1 MLRGMPPRSGS
12 AEGPGRTTGPVMA
25 IDPGAGP
32 GAIRPIGPSWSSPAS
47 KAGRDRPARG
57 SGKAGPAADG
67 GAEQTPTADFAVGV
81 INPQDGFGGPHP
93 IRTGPAYS
101 RAARLSTRIGPR
113 GQVGMVRACLPAEE
127 SMPVVE
133 EAVEEVAR
141 PTSAPPSTPGLLALY
156 AKAVAGYDELLAPDG
171 SVRPHWRR
179 FVDGWAALGDAGRRG
194 VADGTRRLLRE
205 SGIAFNVYAD
215 PDDRAHAWRL
225 DLVPVLLHEREWRVL
240 ARGLTQRARLVEA
253 VLQDVYGEAR
263 LLRDGLLPPA
273 LVLGS
278 DQFLRPAARPPG
290 PRRPMLLTY
299 ACDIARTVDGSW
311 RVLGDQAD
319 LAIGNGYLLAS
330 RVALSHALADLFL
343 ACRARRLAGYYLG
356 LQQALQNAAMPDGR
370 VVVLSAGPANPSYFS
385 NAYIARYLGFT
396 LVESGD
402 LTVRDN
408 AVYLKTLDGLQRVA
422 TILRKIPGAGC
433 DPLLLPGRGLL
444 GVPGLAQAARMGRVR
459 IANAIGTGVLHNRVL
474 APFSRRL
481 CRDLLGEELCLED
494 APTLWLG
501 SLPERAATLAR
512 LDGLFVGR
520 ATQRSDPGEVGPT
533 IAGSSL
539 TGDALQSF
547 VERLGHEGHLLVAQ
561 EPITLATT
569 PALDGDALRPTP
581 FAIRTFL
588 FQGEDG
594 WSVLPGGLVRL
605 AGGPTTTHLPNGYGS
620 KDLWIVGD
628 EPEPQHISLM
638 REAIADVHLRRT
650 GRDLLSRTADNL
662 FWLGRY
668 AERTE
673 TLMRLLRAV
682 LARLLEDSRPEAPPE
697 LLHRLVDIV
706 LRKGRTPAVEAA
718 WPVRTLD
725 EQLGALMFQPDRPY
739 GLREGLDHLH
749 RTATLVRDQ
758 ISHDAWRMLN
768 ALHVDRRWRAPQ
780 GRIVAAQALDLLDE
794 GVRFLNAFSGTEA
807 ENMTRN
813 YAWRFLEM
821 GRRLERAARLVE
833 LTRGLALEA
842 PDPEGDGSLRLL
854 LELGDSFM
862 TYRSRYVMTPLLAP
876 VLDLLL
882 LDETNPRSLAFQLVA
897 IDQHLAELPSDGPHR
912 SAEQRLVLR
921 LLTALRL
928 ADLKALLE
936 PDLLGERPALTAL
949 LVDAER
955 ALPEL
960 SDIIARAHFAHA
972 ETAVT
977 TLGMRRREP
986 A

>member
-1 MLRGMPPRSGS
+1 MADEA
-12 AEGPGRTTGPVMA
+12 AEM
-25 IDPGAGP
+25 
-32 GAIRPIGPSWSSPAS
+32 
-47 KAGRDRPARG
+47 
-57 SGKAGPAADG
+57 
-67 GAEQTPTADFAVGV
+67 
-81 INPQDGFGGPHP
+81 
-93 IRTGPAYS
+93 
-101 RAARLSTRIGPR
+101 
-113 GQVGMVRACLPAEE
+113 
-127 SMPVVE
+127 
-133 EAVEEVAR
+133 VAR
-141 PTSAPPSTPGLLALY
+141 PTDVASSPNDGLAAYVRALT
-156 AKAVAGYDELLAPDG
+156 GYDEMVAADG
-171 SVRPHWRR
+171 SIRPHWRQ
-179 FVDGWAALGDAGRRG
+179 FVAGWTALGGAGRRA
-194 VADGTRRLLRE
+194 VADSTRRLLRE

-225 DLVPVLLHEREWRVL
+225 DLVPVLLHEREW
-240 ARGLTQRARLVEA
+240 AAIERGLIQRARLIEA

-263 LLRDGLLPPA
+263 LLHDGILPPA
-273 LVLGS
+273 LILGS
-278 DQFLRPAARPPG
+278 DEFLRPAARPPG
-290 PRRPMLLTY
+290 QRRPRLLVY
-299 ACDIARTVDGSW
+299 ACDIARTADGAW

-330 RVALSHALADLFL
+330 RVALSHGLADLFQ
-343 ACRARRLAGYYLG
+343 ACHARRLAGYYLA
-356 LQQALQNAAMPDGR
+356 LQQALQQAALPDGR
-370 VVVLSAGPANPSYFS
+370 VVVLTAGPANPSYFS

-408 AVYLKTLDGLQRVA
+408 AVYLKTLDGLQRVS
-422 TILRKIPGAGC
+422 TIVRKIPGAAC
-433 DPLLLPGRGLL
+433 DPLLLPGQGLL

-459 IANAIGTGVLHNRVL
+459 IANAIGAGVVHNRVL

-481 CRDLLGEELCLED
+481 CRHLLGEELRLED
-494 APTLWLG
+494 APSAWLG
-501 SLPERAATLAR
+501 NPQQRADILAR

-533 IAGSSL
+533 VAGSSL
-539 TGDALQSF
+539 TGDALTAF
-547 VERLGHEGHLLVAQ
+547 AERLGHEGHLLVAQ
-561 EPITLATT
+561 EPLALATT
-569 PALDGDALRPTP
+569 PVFDGRELRPTP

-588 FQGEDG
+588 VQGDEG
-594 WSVLPGGLVRL
+594 WQVLPGGLVRL
-605 AGGPTTTHLPNGYGS
+605 AGSPTTTRLPNGYGS

-628 EPEPQHISLM
+628 EPEPPHVSLM
-638 REAIADVHLRRT
+638 REAIAEVHLRRT

-673 TLMRLLRAV
+673 TLMRLLRSV
-682 LARLLEDSRPEAPPE
+682 LARLLEDSRPDARPE

-706 LRKGRTPAVEAA
+706 LRKGRPPPVADG
-718 WPVRTLD
+718 WPVDTLD
-725 EQLGALMFQPDRPY
+725 AQLGAVMFQPDRPY
-739 GLREGLDHLH
+739 GLRESLDHLH

-768 ALHVDRRWRAPQ
+768 ALHVDRRWRVPQ

-833 LTRGLALEA
+833 LTRGLVLEA
-842 PDPEGDGSLRLL
+842 ADPEGDGSLRLL
-854 LELGDSFM
+854 LELADSFM

-912 SAEQRLVLR
+912 STEQRLVLR

-928 ADLKALLE
+928 ADLTALLE
-936 PDLLGERPALTAL
+936 PDARGEGPALGRL
-949 LVDAER
+949 LDDAAA

-960 SDIIARAHFAHA
+960 SDIIARTHFAHA
-972 ETAVT
+972 ATTVT
-977 TLGMRRREP
+977 TLGLRRREP
-986 A
+986 V

>member
-1 MLRGMPPRSGS
+1 M
-12 AEGPGRTTGPVMA
+12 PVM
-25 IDPGAGP
+25 D
-32 GAIRPIGPSWSSPAS
+32 
-47 KAGRDRPARG
+47 
-57 SGKAGPAADG
+57 
-67 GAEQTPTADFAVGV
+67 
-81 INPQDGFGGPHP
+81 
-93 IRTGPAYS
+93 
-101 RAARLSTRIGPR
+101 
-113 GQVGMVRACLPAEE
+113 
-127 SMPVVE
+127 
-133 EAVEEVAR
+133 EAVEVAAR
-141 PTSAPPSTPGLLALY
+141 PTSDMPVVPDFLARY
-156 AKAVAGYDELLAPDG
+156 ATRLHGHDEMLTADG
-171 SVRPHWRR
+171 VVRPHWQR
-179 FVDGWAALGDAGRRG
+179 FAAGWAALGPAGRH
-194 VADGTRRLLRE
+194 AAAESTRRLLRE

-225 DLVPVLLHEREWRVL
+225 DLVPVLLHEREW
-240 ARGLTQRARLVEA
+240 AGIERGLIQRARLVEA
-253 VLQDVYGEAR
+253 VLQDLYGEAR
-263 LLRDGLLPPA
+263 LLRDGVLPPA

-278 DQFLRPAARPPG
+278 DEFLRPAARPPG
-290 PRRPMLLTY
+290 PRRPMLLVY
-299 ACDIARTVDGSW
+299 ACDIARTADGSW

-330 RVALSHALADLFL
+330 RVALSHGLADLFL
-343 ACRARRLAGYYLG
+343 ACHARRLAGYYLAM
-356 LQQALQNAAMPDGR
+356 QQALQQAALPDGR

-408 AVYLKTLDGLQRVA
+408 AVYLKTLDGLQRVS
-422 TILRKIPGAGC
+422 TILRKIPGTRC
-433 DPLLLPGRGLL
+433 DPLLLPGQGLL

-459 IANAIGTGVLHNRVL
+459 IANAIGAGVLHNRVL

-481 CRDLLGEELCLED
+481 CRHLLGEELRLED
-494 APTLWLG
+494 APTFWLG
-501 SLPERAATLAR
+501 NAQERAATLAR
-512 LDGLFVGR
+512 LEGLFVGR
-520 ATQRSDPGEVGPT
+520 ATQRSDPGEVGPS
-533 IAGSSL
+533 IPGSSL
-539 TGDALQSF
+539 TGDALLAF
-547 VERLGHEGHLLVAQ
+547 VDRLGHEGHLLVAQ
-561 EPITLATT
+561 EPVALATT
-569 PALDGDALRPTP
+569 PAFDGTELRPTP

-588 FQGEDG
+588 VQGEDG

-605 AGGPTTTHLPNGYGS
+605 AGGPTTTRLPNGYGS

-628 EPEPQHISLM
+628 EPEPQQISLM

-673 TLMRLLRAV
+673 TLMRLLRSV
-682 LARLLEDSRPEAPPE
+682 LARLLEDSRPEARPD

-706 LRKGRTPAVEAA
+706 LRKGRTPATEDA
-718 WPVRTLD
+718 WPIRTLD

-794 GVRFLNAFSGTEA
+794 GVRYLNAFSGTEA

-833 LTRGLALEA
+833 LTRGLVLEA

-882 LDETNPRSLAFQLVA
+882 LDETNPRSLAFQLAA

-912 SAEQRLVLR
+912 SAEQRLVLSQ
-921 LLTALRL
+921 LTALRL
-928 ADLKALLE
+928 ADLKTLLE
-936 PDLLGERPALTAL
+936 PDLLGERPALAAL
-949 LVDAER
+949 LDDAAK

-977 TLGMRRREP
+977 TLGMRRRDP
-986 A
+986 P